1 MSKKRIL
8 LTGSSGFIGKN
19 ILFFLGKFFDIVEV
33 SRSSN
38 YDINNL
44 NSLFKIDNIDT
55 VIHAAAETFIPQS
68 FVDPYRFYKFNLNG
82 SLNIAE
88 FCRIKKVSKLI
99 YLNTFPYGAPK
110 YNPIDENHSISPHSP
125 YTKSKMIAERVFFQY
140 LEKEV
145 NITSLRIFNPYGYFQ
160 KEDFLIPTIVKQALT
175 SNTIEVRDIRPKRD
189 YIYIE
194 DLTLLLK
201 NILNVSD
208 SKGIYN
214 VGTGNSHSISEIISI
229 VEAILNK
236 KFHIKTIA
244 KPRENEVLDCYA
256 DIKKAKNKFNWSP
269 TIDLLDGLKKYV
281 SWVKNN

>member
-1 MSKKRIL
+1 MSKKKIL

-19 ILFFLGKFFDIVEV
+19 ILFFLGKFFDIIEV

-68 FVDPYRFYKFNLNG
+68 FIDPYRFYKFNLNG

-99 YLNTFPYGAPK
+99 YLNTFPYGTPK
-110 YNPIDENHSISPHSP
+110 YNPIDENHSIFPHSP
-125 YTKSKMIAERVFFQY
+125 YTKSKMIAERIFFQY

-160 KEDFLIPTIVKQALT
+160 KEDFLIPTIVKQALK

-201 NILNVSD
+201 NILNTSD
-208 SKGIYN
+208 SEGIYN
-214 VGTGNSHSISEIISI
+214 VGTGNSYSISEIISI

>member
-68 FVDPYRFYKFNLNG
+68 FADPYRFYKFNLNG

-160 KEDFLIPTIVKQALT
+160 KEDFLIPTIVKQALK
-175 SNTIEVRDIRPKRD
+175 SNTIKVRDIRPKRD

>member
-19 ILFFLGKFFDIVEV
+19 ILFFLGKSFDIVEV

-38 YDINNL
+38 YDIDNL
-44 NSLFKIDNIDT
+44 NSLLKVDNIDI

-68 FVDPYRFYKFNLNG
+68 FEDPYRFYKFNVNG
-82 SLNIAE
+82 SLNVAE
-88 FCRIKKVSKLI
+88 FCRIKKVGKLI
-99 YLNTFPYGAPK
+99 YLNTFPYGTPK
-110 YNPIDENHSISPHSP
+110 YNPIDENHTISPHSP
-125 YTKSKMIAERVFFQY
+125 YTKSKMIAEKLLFQY

-160 KEDFLIPTIVKQALT
+160 KEDFLIPTIVKQALLGD
-175 SNTIEVRDIRPKRD
+175 TIKVRDIRPKRD

-194 DLTLLLK
+194 DLISLLK

-208 SKGIYN
+208 SEGIYN
-214 VGTGNSHSISEIISI
+214 VGYGKSYSIYEIISVI
-229 VEAILNK
+229 EVILNK
-236 KFHIKTIA
+236 KLHINTIE
-244 KPRENEVLDCYA
+244 KHRDNEVLDCYA
-256 DIKKAKNKFNWSP
+256 NIKKVTSKFNWSP
-269 TIDLLDGLKKYV
+269 TINLLDGVKKYV

>member
-68 FVDPYRFYKFNLNG
+68 FADPYRFYKFNLNG

-160 KEDFLIPTIVKQALT
+160 KEDFLIPTIVKQALK
-175 SNTIEVRDIRPKRD
+175 SNTIKVRDIRPKRD
-189 YIYIE
+189 YIYRE